1 MTRRGAS
8 ANTPKLS
15 NPTRRHLIGEDAG
28 NLRVEPFEFIMPTDP
43 NNPYVDVP
51 HEKTVIGPDYR
62 YGCHSDKV
70 GSEPRGRTIRW
81 VLQDGWTYDNR
92 RSMIAGKTE
101 WIPRKCGH
109 EQQAGQGSDPHCRGC
124 VNRKW

>member
-1 MTRRGAS
+1 
-8 ANTPKLS
+8 
-15 NPTRRHLIGEDAG
+15 
-28 NLRVEPFEFIMPTDP
+28 MPTDP

-70 GSEPRGRTIRW
+70 GPMPRGRTISW
-81 VLQDGWTYDNR
+81 VFQDGWTTDGR
-92 RSMIAGKTE
+92 RNMVHGATQ

-109 EQQAGQGSDPHCRGC
+109 DQQVGKGSDPHCRGC
-124 VNRKW
+124 VNREW